1 MPNEAT
7 ARQTDANFTMLDS
20 FQIFTKGGLILFQW
34 SLMEA
39 PKGSPVDEL
48 VKQCLLEE
56 RAGETEYTH
65 VAGSSAYTLRWR
77 THNALG
83 LVFVAVHQK
92 ILRLDYVDG
101 LLERCRDEFAKTY
114 DASPNST
121 KLAFPEF
128 TETFSAVLREEE
140 SKSNAKRAPKERAPR
155 AFDAAK
161 KAAKRNDASGAARGA
176 GDDGD
181 DARIETDSS
190 ADARDTVETRG
201 DGGGKA
207 VGAFDMSKIRASLRS
222 KGGGNKGSGGNL
234 AAKGDDERPKKKE
247 KEKRVWAGENAKGK
261 TEGLDFSEGKPP
273 DVDLDEDSERVDIS
287 KPSRVDAEEDEEYSS
302 EEDEEDSVG
311 TSSAEPSS
319 RSRVGGGKKKPSF
332 FSSLLENSLVRG
344 VVGKAAL
351 DRGDLAPVLEKL
363 KTNFMNK
370 NVAEDIAERLC
381 ESVAA
386 SLEGKKLSSF
396 SSLSAMTKTAMEEA
410 LTRILTP
417 KRSVDVLRDVRAA
430 KEAGRPYVITFVGVN
445 GVGKSTNL
453 SKVAYW
459 LLQHDAKVMIA
470 ACDTFRAGAVE
481 QLRTHCK
488 RLGVPLFERGYE
500 KDPANVAAEA
510 IKAAARQK
518 CDVVLVDTAGRM
530 QDNEPL
536 MRALAKLINTN
547 EPDLVLFVGEAL
559 VGNDAVDQLSKFNER
574 LGDLSASASRTRLI
588 DGIVLSK
595 FDTIDDKVGAA
606 LSMVYTSGAPV
617 MFVGCGQTY
626 TDLRKLNVRSVVK
639 MLLSK

>member
-1 MPNEAT
+1 
-7 ARQTDANFTMLDS
+7 MLDS

-34 SLMEA
+34 SLMDA

-56 RAGETEYTH
+56 RAGETEFTH

-83 LVFVAVHQK
+83 LVFVAVYQRT
-92 ILRLDYVDG
+92 LRLDYVDD
-101 LLERCRDEFAKTY
+101 LLDRCRDAFAEAY
-114 DASPNST
+114 DPSSA
-121 KLAFPEF
+121 KLAYPEF
-128 TETFSAVLREEE
+128 TETFTATLRAEEARA
-140 SKSNAKRAPKERAPR
+140 NARRAPKERAPR

-161 KAAKRNDASGAARGA
+161 RAAKRNDASGAARGV
-176 GDDGD
+176 DDGAVD
-181 DARIETDSS
+181 DAN
-190 ADARDTVETRG
+190 DAGAIDAAQKDASGSRTPQKDTG
-201 DGGGKA
+201 
-207 VGAFDMSKIRASLRS
+207 GAFDMSKIRASLKS
-222 KGGGNKGSGGNL
+222 KGGGSKGGGGSGSNL
-234 AAKGDDERPKKKE
+234 AARAGADREDEKKEKKKKE

-261 TEGLDFSEGKPP
+261 TDGLDFSEGKPS
-273 DVDLDEDSERVDIS
+273 DKEGNAEVERVDIS
-287 KPSRVDAEEDEEYSS
+287 APSRVDAEEDEEYSS
-302 EEDEEDSVG
+302 EEEEEEEEEVGDSVG
-311 TSSAEPSS
+311 TSSSGGRPT
-319 RSRVGGGKKKPSF
+319 GGGKKKPNSF
-332 FSSLLENSLVRG
+332 FSSLLENALVRG

-351 DRGDLAPVLEKL
+351 DRDDLTPVLEKL

-381 ESVAA
+381 ESVAS

-396 SSLSAMTKTAMEEA
+396 SSLGAMTKLAMEEA

-459 LLQHDAKVMIA
+459 LLQHDVSVMIA

-488 RLGVPLFERGYE
+488 RLDVPLFERGYE

-536 MRALAKLINTN
+536 MRALAKLINVN

-559 VGNDAVDQLSKFNER
+559 VGNDAVDQLTKFNER
-574 LGDLSASASRTRLI
+574 LSDLSAVRDKTRLI

>member
-1 MPNEAT
+1 
-7 ARQTDANFTMLDS
+7 MLDS

-34 SLMEA
+34 SLMDA

-56 RAGETEYTH
+56 RAGETEFTH

-83 LVFVAVHQK
+83 LVFVAVYQRT
-92 ILRLDYVDG
+92 LRLDYVDD
-101 LLERCRDEFAKTY
+101 LLDRCRDAFAEAY
-114 DASPNST
+114 DPSSA
-121 KLAFPEF
+121 KLAYPEF
-128 TETFSAVLREEE
+128 TETFTATLRAEEARA
-140 SKSNAKRAPKERAPR
+140 NARRAPKERAPR

-161 KAAKRNDASGAARGA
+161 RAAKRNDASGAARGV
-176 GDDGD
+176 DDGAVD
-181 DARIETDSS
+181 DAD
-190 ADARDTVETRG
+190 DAGAIDAAQKDASGSRTPQKDTG
-201 DGGGKA
+201 
-207 VGAFDMSKIRASLRS
+207 GAFDMSKIRASLKKS
-222 KGGGNKGSGGNL
+222 KGGGSKGGGGSGSNL
-234 AAKGDDERPKKKE
+234 AARAGADREDEKKEKKKKE

-261 TEGLDFSEGKPP
+261 TDGLDFSEGKPS
-273 DVDLDEDSERVDIS
+273 DKEGNAEVERVDIS
-287 KPSRVDAEEDEEYSS
+287 APSRVDAEEDEEYSS
-302 EEDEEDSVG
+302 EEEEEEEEVGDSVG
-311 TSSAEPSS
+311 TSGDSGGRPT
-319 RSRVGGGKKKPSF
+319 GGGKKKPNSF
-332 FSSLLENSLVRG
+332 FSSLLENALVRG

-351 DRGDLAPVLEKL
+351 DRDDLTPVLEKL

-381 ESVAA
+381 ESVAS

-396 SSLSAMTKTAMEEA
+396 SSLGAMTKLAMEEA

-459 LLQHDAKVMIA
+459 LLQHDVSVMIA

-488 RLGVPLFERGYE
+488 RLDVPLFERGYE

-536 MRALAKLINTN
+536 MRALAKLINVN

-559 VGNDAVDQLSKFNER
+559 VGNDAVDQLTKFNER
-574 LGDLSASASRTRLI
+574 LSDLSAVRDKTRLI

>member
-1 MPNEAT
+1 
-7 ARQTDANFTMLDS
+7 MLDS

-34 SLMEA
+34 SLMDA

-56 RAGETEYTH
+56 RAGESEFTH

-83 LVFVAVHQK
+83 LVFVAVYQK
-92 ILRLDYVDG
+92 ILRLDYVDD
-101 LLERCRDEFAKTY
+101 LLDGCRAAFANAY
-114 DASPNST
+114 DCD
-121 KLAFPEF
+121 KLAYPEF
-128 TETFSAVLREEE
+128 EETFTKMLRAEEHR
-140 SKSNAKRAPKERAPR
+140 SNERRAPKERAPR

-176 GDDGD
+176 NDDDDDDGSRLST
-181 DARIETDSS
+181 DATH
-190 ADARDTVETRG
+190 DAAEDASVSRRNQNQN
-201 DGGGKA
+201 
-207 VGAFDMSKIRASLRS
+207 AFDMSKIRASLKSRS
-222 KGGGNKGSGGNL
+222 GGNKGSGSNL
-234 AAKGDDERPKKKE
+234 ASRGEDDEKKKGDDEEKRPKKKE
-247 KEKRVWAGENAKGK
+247 KTKRVWAGENAKGK

-273 DVDLDEDSERVDIS
+273 GAGDEEVERVDIS
-287 KPSRVDAEEDEEYSS
+287 KPSRVDAEEEEEYSS
-302 EEDEEDSVG
+302 EEEEEEEDAVA
-311 TSSAEPSS
+311 TSSSDARSPSKP
-319 RSRVGGGKKKPSF
+319 KKKPTF

-351 DRGDLAPVLEKL
+351 GRDDLAPVLEKL

-386 SLEGKKLSSF
+386 SLEGKKLASF
-396 SSLSAMTKTAMEEA
+396 SSLSAMTKAAMEEA

-417 KRSVDVLRDVRAA
+417 NRTVDVLRDVRAA
-430 KEAGRPYVITFVGVN
+430 KEAGRPYVVAFVGVN

-488 RLGVPLFERGYE
+488 RLNVPLFERGYE

-510 IKAAARQK
+510 IKAASRQK

-536 MRALAKLINTN
+536 MRALAKLINVN

-574 LGDLSASASRTRLI
+574 LSDLSSNKHKTRLI

-606 LSMVYTSGAPV
+606 LSMVYVSGAPV

-626 TDLRKLNVRSVVK
+626 TDLKKLNVRSVVK

>member
-1 MPNEAT
+1 
-7 ARQTDANFTMLDS
+7 MLDS

-34 SLMEA
+34 SLMDA

-56 RAGETEYTH
+56 RAGETEFTH

-83 LVFVAVHQK
+83 LVFVAVYQK
-92 ILRLDYVDG
+92 ILRLDYVDD
-101 LLERCRDEFAKTY
+101 LLDRCRDAFAEAY
-114 DASPNST
+114 DPSSA
-121 KLAFPEF
+121 KLAYPEF
-128 TETFSAVLREEE
+128 TETFTATLRAEEARA
-140 SKSNAKRAPKERAPR
+140 NARRAPKERAPR

-161 KAAKRNDASGAARGA
+161 RAAKRNDASGAARGV
-176 GDDGD
+176 DDGAAD
-181 DARIETDSS
+181 DAN
-190 ADARDTVETRG
+190 DAGAIDAAQKDASGSRTPQKDTG
-201 DGGGKA
+201 
-207 VGAFDMSKIRASLRS
+207 GAFDMSKIRASLKS
-222 KGGGNKGSGGNL
+222 KGGGSKGGGGSGSNL
-234 AAKGDDERPKKKE
+234 AAQARGADREDEKKEKKKKE

-261 TEGLDFSEGKPP
+261 TDGLDFSEGKPS
-273 DVDLDEDSERVDIS
+273 DKEGNAEVERVDIS
-287 KPSRVDAEEDEEYSS
+287 APSRVDAEEDEEYSS
-302 EEDEEDSVG
+302 EEEEEEEEVGDSVG
-311 TSSAEPSS
+311 TSYVA
-319 RSRVGGGKKKPSF
+319 GGRPTGAGKKKPNSF
-332 FSSLLENSLVRG
+332 FSSLLENALVRG

-351 DRGDLAPVLEKL
+351 DRDDLTPVLEKL

-381 ESVAA
+381 ESVAS

-396 SSLSAMTKTAMEEA
+396 SSLGAMTKLAMEEA

-459 LLQHDAKVMIA
+459 LLQHDVSVMIA

-488 RLGVPLFERGYE
+488 RLDVPLFERGYE

-536 MRALAKLINTN
+536 MRALAKLINVN

-559 VGNDAVDQLSKFNER
+559 VGNDAVDQLTKFNER
-574 LGDLSASASRTRLI
+574 LSDLSAVRDKTRLI

>member
-1 MPNEAT
+1 
-7 ARQTDANFTMLDS
+7 MLDS

-34 SLMEA
+34 SLMDA

-56 RAGETEYTH
+56 RAGETEFTH

-83 LVFVAVHQK
+83 LVFVAVYQK
-92 ILRLDYVDG
+92 ILRLDYVDD
-101 LLERCRDEFAKTY
+101 LLDRCRDAFAEAY
-114 DASPNST
+114 DPSSA
-121 KLAFPEF
+121 KLAYPEF
-128 TETFSAVLREEE
+128 TETFTATLRAEEARA
-140 SKSNAKRAPKERAPR
+140 NARRAPKERAPR

-161 KAAKRNDASGAARGA
+161 RAAKRNDASGAARGV
-176 GDDGD
+176 DDGAVD
-181 DARIETDSS
+181 DAN
-190 ADARDTVETRG
+190 DAGAIDAAQKDASGSRTPQKDTG
-201 DGGGKA
+201 
-207 VGAFDMSKIRASLRS
+207 GAFDMSKIRASLKS
-222 KGGGNKGSGGNL
+222 KGGGSKGGGGSGSNL
-234 AAKGDDERPKKKE
+234 AAQARGADREDEKKEKKKKE

-261 TEGLDFSEGKPP
+261 TDGLDFSEGKPS
-273 DVDLDEDSERVDIS
+273 DKEGNAEVERVDIS
-287 KPSRVDAEEDEEYSS
+287 APSRVDAEEDEEYSS
-302 EEDEEDSVG
+302 EEEEEEEEVGDSVG
-311 TSSAEPSS
+311 TSGDS
-319 RSRVGGGKKKPSF
+319 GGRPTGAGKKKKPNSF
-332 FSSLLENSLVRG
+332 FSSLLENALVRG

-351 DRGDLAPVLEKL
+351 DRDDLTPVLEKL

-381 ESVAA
+381 ESVAS

-396 SSLSAMTKTAMEEA
+396 SSLGAMTKLAMEEA

-459 LLQHDAKVMIA
+459 LLQHDVSVMIA

-488 RLGVPLFERGYE
+488 RLDVPLFERGYE

-536 MRALAKLINTN
+536 MRALAKLINVN

-559 VGNDAVDQLSKFNER
+559 VGNDAVDQLTKFNER
-574 LGDLSASASRTRLI
+574 LSDLSAVRDKTRLI

>member
-1 MPNEAT
+1 
-7 ARQTDANFTMLDS
+7 MLDS

-34 SLMEA
+34 SLMDA

-56 RAGETEYTH
+56 RAGESEFTH

-83 LVFVAVHQK
+83 LVFVAVYQK
-92 ILRLDYVDG
+92 ILRLDYVDD
-101 LLERCRDEFAKTY
+101 LLDGCRAAFANAY
-114 DASPNST
+114 DCD
-121 KLAFPEF
+121 KLAYPEF
-128 TETFSAVLREEE
+128 EETFTKMLRAEEHR
-140 SKSNAKRAPKERAPR
+140 SNERRAPKERAPR

-176 GDDGD
+176 NDDDDDDGSRLST
-181 DARIETDSS
+181 DATH
-190 ADARDTVETRG
+190 DAAEDASVSRRNQNQN
-201 DGGGKA
+201 
-207 VGAFDMSKIRASLRS
+207 AFDMSKIRASLKSRS
-222 KGGGNKGSGGNL
+222 GGNKGSGSNL
-234 AAKGDDERPKKKE
+234 ASRGEDDEKKKGDDEEKRPKKKE
-247 KEKRVWAGENAKGK
+247 KTKRVWAGENAKGK

-273 DVDLDEDSERVDIS
+273 GAGDEEVERVDIS
-287 KPSRVDAEEDEEYSS
+287 KPSRVDAEEEEEYSS
-302 EEDEEDSVG
+302 EEEEEEEDAVA
-311 TSSAEPSS
+311 TSSFDARSPSKP
-319 RSRVGGGKKKPSF
+319 KKKPTF

-351 DRGDLAPVLEKL
+351 GRDDLAPVLEKL

-386 SLEGKKLSSF
+386 SLEGKKLASF
-396 SSLSAMTKTAMEEA
+396 SSLSAMTKAAMEEA

-417 KRSVDVLRDVRAA
+417 NRTVDVLRDVRAA
-430 KEAGRPYVITFVGVN
+430 KEAGRPYVVAFVGVN

-488 RLGVPLFERGYE
+488 RLNVPLFERGYE

-510 IKAAARQK
+510 IKAASRQK

-536 MRALAKLINTN
+536 MRALAKLINVN

-574 LGDLSASASRTRLI
+574 LSDLSSNKHKTRLI

-606 LSMVYTSGAPV
+606 LSMVYVSGAPV

-626 TDLRKLNVRSVVK
+626 TDLKKLNVRSVVK

>member
-1 MPNEAT
+1 MPRRACRGVRPELGEAGVP
-7 ARQTDANFTMLDS
+7 RVHRDVHRDAPRGRGES
-20 FQIFTKGGLILFQW
+20 
-34 SLMEA
+34 
-39 PKGSPVDEL
+39 
-48 VKQCLLEE
+48 E
-56 RAGETEYTH
+56 RATSAERARAARALRRGEESGEAQRRERRARG
-65 VAGSSAYTLRWR
+65 VDDGANDERDAGAID
-77 THNALG
+77 
-83 LVFVAVHQK
+83 AVSQK
-92 ILRLDYVDG
+92 
-101 LLERCRDEFAKTY
+101 
-114 DASPNST
+114 DASRRHVSEQHRRVRYVQDPRVF
-121 KLAFPEF
+121 K
-128 TETFSAVLREEE
+128 VQGRREQ
-140 SKSNAKRAPKERAPR
+140 RRRRERFEP
-155 AFDAAK
+155 
-161 KAAKRNDASGAARGA
+161 RGA
-176 GDDGD
+176 S
-181 DARIETDSS
+181 R
-190 ADARDTVETRG
+190 ADLE
-201 DGGGKA
+201 KE
-207 VGAFDMSKIRASLRS
+207 K
-222 KGGGNKGSGGNL
+222 KEK
-234 AAKGDDERPKKKE
+234 KKKE

-261 TEGLDFSEGKPP
+261 TDGLDFSEGKPS
-273 DVDLDEDSERVDIS
+273 DKEGNAEVVERVDIS
-287 KPSRVDAEEDEEYSS
+287 APSRVDAEEDEEYSS
-302 EEDEEDSVG
+302 EEEEEEEVGDSVG
-311 TSSAEPSS
+311 TSSSGGRPT
-319 RSRVGGGKKKPSF
+319 GGGKKKPNSF
-332 FSSLLENSLVRG
+332 FSSLLENALVRG

-351 DRGDLAPVLEKL
+351 DRDDLVPVLEKL

-381 ESVAA
+381 ESVAS

-396 SSLSAMTKTAMEEA
+396 SSLGAMTKLAMEEA

-459 LLQHDAKVMIA
+459 LLQHDVTVMIA

-488 RLGVPLFERGYE
+488 RLDVPLFERGYE

-536 MRALAKLINTN
+536 MRALAKLINVN

-559 VGNDAVDQLSKFNER
+559 VGNDAVDQLTKFNER
-574 LGDLSASASRTRLI
+574 LSDLSAVRDKTRLI

>member
-1 MPNEAT
+1 
-7 ARQTDANFTMLDS
+7 MLDS

-34 SLMEA
+34 SLMDA

-56 RAGETEYTH
+56 RAGETEFTH

-83 LVFVAVHQK
+83 LVFVAVYQK
-92 ILRLDYVDG
+92 ILRLDYVDD
-101 LLERCRDEFAKTY
+101 LLDRCRDAFAEAY
-114 DASPNST
+114 DPSSA
-121 KLAFPEF
+121 KLAYPEF
-128 TETFSAVLREEE
+128 TETFTATLRAEEARA
-140 SKSNAKRAPKERAPR
+140 NARRAPKERAPR

-161 KAAKRNDASGAARGA
+161 RAAKRNDASGAARGGDDGA
-176 GDDGD
+176 GDDAN
-181 DARIETDSS
+181 DAGAI
-190 ADARDTVETRG
+190 DAAQKDASGSRTPQKDTG
-201 DGGGKA
+201 
-207 VGAFDMSKIRASLRS
+207 GAFDMSKIRASLKS
-222 KGGGNKGSGGNL
+222 KGGGSKGGGGSGSNL
-234 AAKGDDERPKKKE
+234 AARAGADREDEKKEKKKKE

-261 TEGLDFSEGKPP
+261 TDGLDFSEGKPS
-273 DVDLDEDSERVDIS
+273 DKEGNAEVERVDIS
-287 KPSRVDAEEDEEYSS
+287 APSRVDAEEDEEYSS
-302 EEDEEDSVG
+302 EEEEEEEEVGDSVG
-311 TSSAEPSS
+311 TSSSGGRPT
-319 RSRVGGGKKKPSF
+319 GGGKKKPNSF
-332 FSSLLENSLVRG
+332 FSSLLENALVRG

-351 DRGDLAPVLEKL
+351 DRDDLLPVLEKL

-381 ESVAA
+381 ESVAS

-396 SSLSAMTKTAMEEA
+396 SSLGAMTKLAMEEA

-417 KRSVDVLRDVRAA
+417 KRSVDVLRDVRLA

-459 LLQHDAKVMIA
+459 LLQHDVSVMIA

-488 RLGVPLFERGYE
+488 RLDVPLFERGYE

-536 MRALAKLINTN
+536 MRALAKLINVN

-559 VGNDAVDQLSKFNER
+559 VGNDAVDQLTKFNER
-574 LGDLSASASRTRLI
+574 LSDLSAVRDKTRLI